1 MIVPQQPARFMSNW
15 RLPEYFSDVLPREA
29 AVIEHLR
36 RACLDAA
43 KGYGYA
49 LVMPPLLEFVDSL
62 LSGTGQDLDLQT
74 FKLVDQISGRALGL
88 RADMTP
94 QAARIDS
101 HLLNQEGVTRVC
113 YCGSAVR
120 THPEGVHA
128 SREILQ
134 FGAELYGHAGL
145 EADLEVQRLSLDCL
159 RLAGVDQAA
168 LDLADNRIVRGLLS
182 GLLLGSEAMES
193 ILDALANK
201 DAGEL
206 RLLTRDCAPAQRA
219 AILAL
224 PELYGDAAV
233 LLEARRALPQHAL
246 ILKAL
251 DDLSALADYHE
262 QQGSQVQIDLADMRG
277 YRYHSGVIFSVYARG
292 YANAVARGGRYDE
305 VGASFGRPRAATG
318 FSMDLREVAGFA
330 TAPQARSAIVAEWSM
345 APGLTEAVA
354 DLRRRGETVVQLPP
368 DQASDSREFRRHL
381 VLRAG
386 TWLVEDRNGSSQV

>member
-1 MIVPQQPARFMSNW
+1 MSNW

-36 RACLDAA
+36 RACLDTA

-74 FKLVDQISGRALGL
+74 FKLVDQLSGRTLGL

-128 SREILQ
+128 SREIQQ

-145 EADLEVQRLSLDCL
+145 EADLEVQCLALDCL
-159 RLAGVDQAA
+159 RLAGVQQAA
-168 LDLADNRIVRGLLS
+168 LDLADNRIVRGVLS
-182 GLLLGSEAMES
+182 GMLLGPEDMVA

-206 RLLTRDCAPAQRA
+206 RLLTRDCTAAQRA

-224 PELYGDAAV
+224 PELYGDADV
-233 LLEARRALPQHAL
+233 LHEARRTLPQHAL
-246 ILKAL
+246 ILQAL
-251 DDLSALADYHE
+251 DDLSALAAHHR

-330 TAPQARSAIVAEWSM
+330 TAPQPGSPIVAEWTT
-345 APGLTEAVA
+345 APGLADAIA
-354 DLRRRGETVVQLPP
+354 DLRQRGETVVQLPSG
-368 DQASDSREFRRHL
+368 QAHDVRTFPRQL

-386 TWLVEDRNGSSQV
+386 RWQVEDRSGSSQV

>member
-1 MIVPQQPARFMSNW
+1 MSNW

-29 AVIEHLR
+29 AIIEHLR
-36 RACLDAA
+36 RSCLDAA
-43 KGYGYA
+43 QRYGYA

-74 FKLVDQISGRALGL
+74 FKLVDQLSGRALGL

-94 QAARIDS
+94 QAARIDA
-101 HLLNQEGVTRVC
+101 HLLNQDGVTRVC

-145 EADLEVQRLSLDCL
+145 EADLEVQQLSIACL
-159 RLAGVDQAA
+159 RLAGVSHAA
-168 LDLADNRIVRGLLS
+168 LDLADNRIVRGVLS
-182 GLLLGSEAMES
+182 GLLLGPQDMEA
-193 ILDALANK
+193 ILDALASK

-206 RLLTRDCAPAQRA
+206 RLLTRGCSALQRD

-224 PELYGDAAV
+224 PELYGDAGV
-233 LLEARRALPQHAL
+233 LQHARRVLPQHAL
-246 ILKAL
+246 IQRAL
-251 DDLSALADYHE
+251 DDLSVLAQHHQ
-262 QQGSQVQIDLADMRG
+262 QQGVAVQIDLADMRG
-277 YRYHSGVIFSVYARG
+277 YRYHSGVIFSVYAPG

-318 FSMDLREVAGFA
+318 FSMDLRELAGFSA
-330 TAPQARSAIVAEWSM
+330 AIQPSSAILAEWSD
-345 APGLTEAVA
+345 AAGLSLAVA
-354 DLRRRGETVVQLPP
+354 DLRLHGETVVQLPP
-368 DQASDSREFRRHL
+368 NQVELARANYRRRL
-381 VLRAG
+381 VLRNAA
-386 TWLVEDRNGSSQV
+386 WQVEDLA

>member
-1 MIVPQQPARFMSNW
+1 MSNW

-43 KGYGYA
+43 RGYGYA

-74 FKLVDQISGRALGL
+74 FKLVDQMSGRALGL

-145 EADLEVQRLSLDCL
+145 EADLEVQQLSLECL
-159 RLAGVDQAA
+159 RLAGVDEAA
-168 LDLADNRIVRGLLS
+168 LDLADNRIVRGALS
-182 GLLLGSEAMES
+182 GLLLGPQAMEA

-206 RLLTRDCAPAQRA
+206 RLLTRDCTPTQRA

-224 PELYGDAAV
+224 PELYGDALV
-233 LLEARRALPQHAL
+233 LQEARRALPPHAL
-246 ILKAL
+246 IHQAL
-251 DDLSALADYHE
+251 DDLAALARHHE
-262 QQGSQVQIDLADMRG
+262 QQGSKVQIDLADMRG

-330 TAPQARSAIVAEWSM
+330 TAPEAGAAIVAEWSM
-345 APGLTEAVA
+345 APGLAEAVA
-354 DLRRRGETVVQLPP
+354 DLRRRGETVVQLPQG
-368 DQASDSREFRRHL
+368 QATEAVASSRQL

-386 TWLVEDRNGSSQV
+386 AWQVVDSDAAARV

>member
-1 MIVPQQPARFMSNW
+1 MSNW

-29 AVIEHLR
+29 AIIEHLR

-43 KGYGYA
+43 QRYGYA

-74 FKLVDQISGRALGL
+74 FKLVDQLSGRALGL

-94 QAARIDS
+94 QAARIDA

-145 EADLEVQRLSLDCL
+145 EADLEVQQLSIGCL
-159 RLAGVDQAA
+159 RLAGVSQAA
-168 LDLADNRIVRGLLS
+168 LDLADNRIVRGALS
-182 GLLLGSEAMES
+182 GLLLGPQDMEA
-193 ILDALANK
+193 ILDALASK
-201 DAGEL
+201 DVGEL
-206 RLLTRDCAPAQRA
+206 RQLTRGCTASQRE

-224 PELYGDAAV
+224 PELYGDADV
-233 LLEARRALPQHAL
+233 LRHARRVLPPHAL
-246 ILKAL
+246 IQRAL
-251 DDLSALADYHE
+251 DDLSILAQHHQ
-262 QQGSQVQIDLADMRG
+262 QQGVTVQIDLADMRG
-277 YRYHSGVIFSVYARG
+277 YRYHSGVIFSVYAPG

-318 FSMDLREVAGFA
+318 FSMDLREVAGFSAAIQPSA
-330 TAPQARSAIVAEWSM
+330 TILAEWSG
-345 APGLTEAVA
+345 AEGLSQAVA
-354 DLRRRGETVVQLPP
+354 DLRVRGETVVQLPP
-368 DQASDSREFRRHL
+368 NQLESARANYRRRL
-381 VLRAG
+381 VMRNAA
-386 TWLVEDRNGSSQV
+386 WQVEDRA

>member
-1 MIVPQQPARFMSNW
+1 MSNW

-43 KGYGYA
+43 QRYGYA

-94 QAARIDS
+94 QAARIDA
-101 HLLNQEGVTRVC
+101 HLLNQDGVTRVC

-145 EADLEVQRLSLDCL
+145 EADLEVQQLSLDCL
-159 RLAGVDQAA
+159 RLAGVEQAA
-168 LDLADNRIVRGLLS
+168 LDLADNRIVRGALA
-182 GLLLGSEAMES
+182 GLLLGPQDMEA
-193 ILDALANK
+193 ILDALASK

-206 RLLTRDCAPAQRA
+206 RLLTRGCAPAQRA

-224 PELYGDAAV
+224 PELYGDAQV
-233 LLEARRALPQHAL
+233 LQEARRILPQHAL
-246 ILKAL
+246 ILQAL
-251 DDLSALADYHE
+251 DDLAALARHH
-262 QQGSQVQIDLADMRG
+262 QQRGARVQIDLADMRG
-277 YRYHSGVIFSVYARG
+277 YRYHSGVIFSVYAQG

-318 FSMDLREVAGFA
+318 FSMDLREVARFSA
-330 TAPQARSAIVAEWSM
+330 APQTRAVIVAEWST
-345 APGLTEAVA
+345 APGLSEAVA
-354 DLRRRGETVVQLPP
+354 DLRLRGETVVQLPLA
-368 DQASDSREFRRHL
+368 QAREAGAFRRQL
-381 VLRAG
+381 VQRAG
-386 TWLVEDRNGSSQV
+386 AWQVEDCG

>member
-1 MIVPQQPARFMSNW
+1 MSNW
-15 RLPEYFSDVLPREA
+15 LLPEYFSDVLPREA

-43 KGYGYA
+43 RGYGYA

-101 HLLNQEGVTRVC
+101 HLLNQNGVTRVC

-134 FGAELYGHAGL
+134 FGVELYGHPGL
-145 EADLEVQRLSLDCL
+145 EADLEVQQLAMACL
-159 RLAGVDQAA
+159 RLAGVDHAA
-168 LDLADNRIVRGLLS
+168 LDLADNRIVRGALS
-182 GLLLGSEAMES
+182 GLLLGPQAMEA

-201 DAGEL
+201 DVGEL
-206 RLLTRDCAPAQRA
+206 RLLTRDCAAAQRE

-224 PELYGDAAV
+224 PELYGDADV
-233 LLEARRALPQHAL
+233 LQDARRVLPRHAL
-246 ILKAL
+246 ILQSL
-251 DDLSALADYHE
+251 DDLSALARHHQ
-262 QQGSQVQIDLADMRG
+262 QQGVQVQIDLADMRG
-277 YRYHSGVIFSVYARG
+277 YRYHSGVIFSVYAPG

-330 TAPQARSAIVAEWSM
+330 AAPQTRAAILAEWSG
-345 APGLTEAVA
+345 APGLSQIVA

-368 DQASDSREFRRHL
+368 DQARAATAFHRTL
-381 VLRAG
+381 VLRNGA
-386 TWLVEDRNGSSQV
+386 WQVEDLA

>member
-1 MIVPQQPARFMSNW
+1 MSNW

-29 AVIEHLR
+29 AVIEQLR
-36 RACLDAA
+36 RACLDTAQR
-43 KGYGYA
+43 YGYA

-74 FKLVDQISGRALGL
+74 FKLVDQISGRTLGL

-101 HLLNQEGVTRVC
+101 HLLNQDGVTRVC

-145 EADLEVQRLSLDCL
+145 EADLEVQQLAIACL
-159 RLAGVDQAA
+159 RLAGVDRAA
-168 LDLADNRIVRGLLS
+168 LDLADNRIVRGALS
-182 GLLLGSEAMES
+182 GLLLGPQAMEA
-193 ILDALANK
+193 ILGALASK

-206 RLLTRDCAPAQRA
+206 RALTRGCTASQRE

-224 PELYGDAAV
+224 PELYGDADV
-233 LLEARRALPQHAL
+233 LREARRVLPQHAL
-246 ILKAL
+246 IQRAL
-251 DDLSALADYHE
+251 EDLSALARHHQ
-262 QQGSQVQIDLADMRG
+262 QQGIAVQIDLADMRG
-277 YRYHSGVIFSVYARG
+277 YRYHSGVIFSAYAPD

-318 FSMDLREVAGFA
+318 FSMDLREVAGFSA
-330 TAPQARSAIVAEWSM
+330 APTRPGAAILAEWSD
-345 APGLTEAVA
+345 ASDLSQAVA
-354 DLRRRGETVVQLPP
+354 DLRLRGETVVQLPP
-368 DQASDSREFRRHL
+368 NQVETARANFCRRL
-381 VLRAG
+381 VLRNAA
-386 TWLVEDRNGSSQV
+386 WQVEEIA

>member
-1 MIVPQQPARFMSNW
+1 MSNW

-36 RACLDAA
+36 RACLDTAQR
-43 KGYGYA
+43 YGYA

-74 FKLVDQISGRALGL
+74 FKLVDQMSGRALGL

-94 QAARIDS
+94 QAARIDA
-101 HLLNQEGVTRVC
+101 HLLNQDGVTRVC

-145 EADLEVQRLSLDCL
+145 EADLEVQQLAIACL
-159 RLAGVDQAA
+159 RLAGVDRAA
-168 LDLADNRIVRGLLS
+168 LDLADNRIVRGVLS
-182 GLLLGSEAMES
+182 GLLLGPQAMEA
-193 ILDALANK
+193 ILDALASK
-201 DAGEL
+201 DTGEL
-206 RLLTRDCAPAQRA
+206 RALTRGCTASQRE

-224 PELYGDAAV
+224 PELYGDADV
-233 LLEARRALPQHAL
+233 LQEARRVLPQHAL
-246 ILKAL
+246 IQGAL
-251 DDLSALADYHE
+251 EDLSALAQHHQQ
-262 QQGSQVQIDLADMRG
+262 QQGISVQIDLADMRG
-277 YRYHSGVIFSVYARG
+277 YRYHSGVIFSVYAPG

-318 FSMDLREVAGFA
+318 FSMDLREVAGFSA
-330 TAPQARSAIVAEWSM
+330 APARPGTAILAEWSN
-345 APGLTEAVA
+345 ATDLSQAVA
-354 DLRRRGETVVQLPP
+354 DLRLRGETVVQLPTS
-368 DQASDSREFRRHL
+368 QVETARANFCRRL
-381 VLRAG
+381 VLRNAA
-386 TWLVEDRNGSSQV
+386 WQVEEIA

>member
-1 MIVPQQPARFMSNW
+1 MTVPHFSARLMSNW

-36 RACLDAA
+36 RACLDTAR
-43 KGYGYA
+43 GYGYA

-74 FKLVDQISGRALGL
+74 FKLIDQISGRALGL

-94 QAARIDS
+94 QAARIDA
-101 HLLNQEGVTRVC
+101 HLLNQDGVTRVC

-134 FGAELYGHAGL
+134 FGAELYGHVGL
-145 EADLEVQRLSLDCL
+145 EADLEVQQLALDCL
-159 RLAGVDQAA
+159 RLAGVERAA
-168 LDLADNRIVRGLLS
+168 LDLADNRIVRGVLS
-182 GLLLGSEAMES
+182 GLLLGSQDMEA
-193 ILDALANK
+193 ILDALASK

-206 RLLTRDCAPAQRA
+206 RLLTRDCTPTQRA

-224 PELYGDAAV
+224 PELYGDADV
-233 LLEARRALPQHAL
+233 LLEARRVLPQHAL
-246 ILKAL
+246 ISQAL
-251 DDLSALADYHE
+251 DDLSALARHHQ
-262 QQGSQVQIDLADMRG
+262 QQGAQVQIDLADMRG
-277 YRYHSGVIFSVYARG
+277 YRYHSGVIFSVYAQG

-330 TAPQARSAIVAEWSM
+330 AAPQASAAIAAEWST
-345 APGLTEAVA
+345 ASGLPEAVA
-354 DLRRRGETVVQLPP
+354 NLRRRGETVVQLPP
-368 DQASDSREFRRHL
+368 GQAHEASAFSRQL
-381 VLRAG
+381 VQRGGA
-386 TWLVEDRNGSSQV
+386 WLVEDRG

>member
-1 MIVPQQPARFMSNW
+1 MSNW
-15 RLPEYFSDVLPREA
+15 RLPEYFSDVLPHEA
-29 AVIEHLR
+29 AIIEHLR

-43 KGYGYA
+43 QRYGYV
-49 LVMPPLLEFVDSL
+49 LVMPPLLEFADSL

-74 FKLVDQISGRALGL
+74 FKLVDQLSGRTLGL

-101 HLLNQEGVTRVC
+101 HLLNQDGVTRVC

-145 EADLEVQRLSLDCL
+145 EADLEVQQLSMACL
-159 RLAGVDQAA
+159 RLAGVNHAA
-168 LDLADNRIVRGLLS
+168 LDLADNRIVRGVLS
-182 GLLLGSEAMES
+182 GLLLGPQDMEA
-193 ILDALANK
+193 ILDALSSK

-206 RLLTRDCAPAQRA
+206 RLLTRTCTASQRE

-224 PELYGDAAV
+224 PELYGDADV
-233 LLEARRALPQHAL
+233 LRQARRVLPQHAL
-246 ILKAL
+246 IQRAL
-251 DDLSALADYHE
+251 DDLSILAQRH
-262 QQGSQVQIDLADMRG
+262 QQHGVTVQIDLADMRG
-277 YRYHSGVIFSVYARG
+277 YRYHSGVIFSVYAPG

-318 FSMDLREVAGFA
+318 FSMDLREVAGFS
-330 TAPQARSAIVAEWSM
+330 SAIQPRATILAEWSD
-345 APGLTEAVA
+345 AAGLSQAVA
-354 DLRRRGETVVQLPP
+354 ALRLRGETVVQLPP
-368 DQASDSREFRRHL
+368 NEVELARANHGRRL
-381 VLRAG
+381 VLRNAA
-386 TWLVEDRNGSSQV
+386 WQVEDIA

>member
-1 MIVPQQPARFMSNW
+1 MSNW

-29 AVIEHLR
+29 AIIEHLR
-36 RACLDAA
+36 RACLDVAQC
-43 KGYGYA
+43 YGYA

-74 FKLVDQISGRALGL
+74 FKLVDQLSGRALGL

-101 HLLNQEGVTRVC
+101 HLLNQDGVTRVC

-145 EADLEVQRLSLDCL
+145 EADLEVQQLSMACL
-159 RLAGVDQAA
+159 RLAGVNHAA
-168 LDLADNRIVRGLLS
+168 LDLADNRIVRGVLS
-182 GLLLGSEAMES
+182 GLLLEPQDMEA
-193 ILDALANK
+193 ILDALACK

-206 RLLTRDCAPAQRA
+206 RLLTRACSAPQRE
-219 AILAL
+219 AILVL
-224 PELYGDAAV
+224 PELYGDAHV
-233 LLEARRALPQHAL
+233 LQEARCVLPQHAL
-246 ILKAL
+246 IQRAL
-251 DDLSALADYHE
+251 DDLSILAQHHQ
-262 QQGSQVQIDLADMRG
+262 QQGVTVQIDLADMRG
-277 YRYHSGVIFSVYARG
+277 YRYHSGVIFSAYAPG

-318 FSMDLREVAGFA
+318 FSMDLREVAGFSA
-330 TAPQARSAIVAEWSM
+330 AIAPRAAILAEWSD
-345 APGLTEAVA
+345 AAGLSQAVA
-354 DLRRRGETVVQLPP
+354 DLRLRGETVVQLPP
-368 DQASDSREFRRHL
+368 NQIESARANSGRRL
-381 VLRAG
+381 VLRDA
-386 TWLVEDRNGSSQV
+386 TWQVEDLA